1 MSDMNLLEA
10 ARPDVVPLTDD
21 ERQWLRSQV
30 FQQSSAASASRSTL
44 TDAGAASVVLTP
56 AEQGRPRSVRP
67 ARTLTIAAAV
77 IALFGLSGLWMAV
90 RSDWPQDEPA
100 ASAPPAPTTL
110 VPAVVPSWYQP
121 IRSVLPDGFD
131 QIVLTDASTQSL
143 SFKAFRTGTRQLLD
157 VGITWPGTDLKD
169 TSDVVTFTDDHGDY
183 YESTSAVS
191 LITNDQRIV
200 NVRCGLSPIGGGAVG
215 SASMADSRRDYC
227 GPGFDS
233 LDLDPT
239 TRRELAVRF
248 ADAFTSESSIAGFA
262 QPTPPPSE
270 SPALMQQLAG
280 FLGAPVEVSGQQARG
295 VLRSVNLSNPASTRD
310 TELTVVHGIWPP
322 QVADGAST
330 YALVGASRFFH
341 YDDVAVALVV
351 TADGTGY
358 HLITTNLDDDHLAQ
372 LGALL
377 DDLANVVDTDER
389 LSTNQ
394 SSTAATTP
402 ASTVPAPATAVSEG
416 PALATAL
423 QPEGTVLIVNASGT
437 DGLAASLTRAL
448 ADHGYTVVEPTNAAD
463 GVLVTQSA
471 IYHHD
476 DARMATVSALS
487 MMDAVPIPYGE
498 NLHGQTI
505 PGVTDDMLRSAD
517 MIVVLGTDLASAP
530 WEAAPPLI
538 DLGIGEL
545 LVVDAS
551 TTPTGSEHVARQI
564 EQLRDDGV
572 AIAAVLPASREI
584 EESMLMPLEGS
595 TPWAFAVAELAGI
608 GGFDTWSPSLIAEPV
623 PYMMRAVLI
632 LTDE

>member
-1 MSDMNLLEA
+1 M
-10 ARPDVVPLTDD
+10 
-21 ERQWLRSQV
+21 
-30 FQQSSAASASRSTL
+30 
-44 TDAGAASVVLTP
+44 
-56 AEQGRPRSVRP
+56 
-67 ARTLTIAAAV
+67 
-77 IALFGLSGLWMAV
+77 
-90 RSDWPQDEPA
+90 
-100 ASAPPAPTTL
+100 
-110 VPAVVPSWYQP
+110 
-121 IRSVLPDGFD
+121 
-131 QIVLTDASTQSL
+131 
-143 SFKAFRTGTRQLLD
+143 
-157 VGITWPGTDLKD
+157 
-169 TSDVVTFTDDHGDY
+169 
-183 YESTSAVS
+183 
-191 LITNDQRIV
+191 
-200 NVRCGLSPIGGGAVG
+200 
-215 SASMADSRRDYC
+215 
-227 GPGFDS
+227 
-233 LDLDPT
+233 
-239 TRRELAVRF
+239 
-248 ADAFTSESSIAGFA
+248 
-262 QPTPPPSE
+262 
-270 SPALMQQLAG
+270 
-280 FLGAPVEVSGQQARG
+280 
-295 VLRSVNLSNPASTRD
+295 
-310 TELTVVHGIWPP
+310 
-322 QVADGAST
+322 
-330 YALVGASRFFH
+330 
-341 YDDVAVALVV
+341 
-351 TADGTGY
+351 
-358 HLITTNLDDDHLAQ
+358 
-372 LGALL
+372 
-377 DDLANVVDTDER
+377 
-389 LSTNQ
+389 
-394 SSTAATTP
+394 
-402 ASTVPAPATAVSEG
+402 
-416 PALATAL
+416 
-423 QPEGTVLIVNASGT
+423 LIVNASGT